1 MTRNDLKKEQEILLN
16 EIELDKA
23 EAKKVP
29 ERFRELI
36 NSALQKKIERLIEV
50 QEKIKSLIEKERP
63 IRMKKV
69 QAAFKEHVNA
79 FLSNKNFEEE
89 GDKEYFIRNVAI
101 ESENS
106 ILNVTIE
113 NEDEFGKKGLRLYVR
128 FTNGKVISEMKT
140 TNTFVKSLLEIGVEN
155 ITELDIQL
163 YGLQLIGDKKSEKYN
178 QKQITD
184 DLYVVTQ
191 MSNEKRVEI
200 LEYISEKLDLGL
212 IIELK

>member
-1 MTRNDLKKEQEILLN
+1 MTRNDLKKEQENLLK
-16 EIELDKA
+16 EIEIDKA

-36 NSALQKKIERLIEV
+36 NSALQRKNDRLLEI

-63 IRMKKV
+63 IRMKKI
-69 QAAFKEHVNA
+69 QAAFKEHVNS
-79 FLSNKNFEEE
+79 FLIDKNFEEE
-89 GDKEYFIRNVAI
+89 GDKEYFVRNVVI

-106 ILNVTIE
+106 SLNVTIE
-113 NEDEFGKKGLRLYVR
+113 NEDELGKKGLKLYVR
-128 FTNGKVISEMKT
+128 FLNGKVISEMKT

-155 ITELDIQL
+155 VMQLDIQL
-163 YGLQLIGDKKSEKYN
+163 YGLHLIGEKKSDKYN
-178 QKQITD
+178 QKQIAD